1 MGNTPSNR
9 RVVEEPKINPY
20 AIQMKIK
27 EIEREC
33 KNILLRINRNVNE
46 MNRYYRENSYDNM
59 KLIAKSVVQDRQQ
72 YIRFQKLLAGYNILL
87 LGLTGAAAQ
96 QYQQRAADSAMN
108 VINQIPN
115 PGQRGGTLD
124 IYLHKYIK
132 YESKFFND
140 FF

>member
-1 MGNTPSNR
+1 MGNTASKR
-9 RVVEEPKINPY
+9 HTVEEPKNNPY

-33 KNILLRINRNVNE
+33 KNILSRINRNINE
-46 MNRYYRENSYDNM
+46 MNRYYKENNYDNM

-72 YIRFQKLLAGYNILL
+72 YIRYQKLLAGYNILL

-96 QYQQRAADSAMN
+96 QYQQNAINNAMKL
-108 VINQIPN
+108 IN
-115 PGQRGGTLD
+115 PGQYGGTLD

-132 YESKFFND
+132 YELKLFDDLF
-140 FF
+140 